1 MPPKSKA
8 ELCAHKNLTFT
19 PSSNA
24 QIVGYKQPTPSQRK
38 ADSTFPVIIPK
49 VRLDSTSSRNQ
60 DQDQDEVSSPTFPAP
75 LVLPGDELSWDP
87 TYLVQPLRSWYN
99 ANYRNKVT
107 AARKSIY
114 LVRPPGLGAG
124 LEGVKGWAEP
134 KVKVKGKS
142 GQGGRVKWTGKETG
156 DILGY
161 LGAFYHGMEVKM
173 LDVEGGLNFTADVEE
188 EEEEKPQKMKR
199 KVGRI
204 RNAKEKKSPTIWLN
218 THTSKG
224 LIGIRTRTTPKGAF
238 PHQLNLSDLLEAAM
252 EILPEDA
259 YALLTLVEHDMF
271 EDEEDDFACGRAYG
285 GNRVAIVSVARY
297 DPILDVEQR
306 VERGHG

>member
-1 MPPKSKA
+1 
-8 ELCAHKNLTFT
+8 
-19 PSSNA
+19 
-24 QIVGYKQPTPSQRK
+24 
-38 ADSTFPVIIPK
+38 
-49 VRLDSTSSRNQ
+49 
-60 DQDQDEVSSPTFPAP
+60 
-75 LVLPGDELSWDP
+75 
-87 TYLVQPLRSWYN
+87 
-99 ANYRNKVT
+99 
-107 AARKSIY
+107 
-114 LVRPPGLGAG
+114 
-124 LEGVKGWAEP
+124 
-134 KVKVKGKS
+134 
-142 GQGGRVKWTGKETG
+142 
-156 DILGY
+156 
-161 LGAFYHGMEVKM
+161 MEVKM

>member
-1 MPPKSKA
+1 MPSKPKA
-8 ELCAHKNLTFT
+8 RLCTHKNLIFT
-19 PSSNA
+19 SSSNA
-24 QIVGYKQPTPSQRK
+24 QIVGYKQPTASQRK

-49 VRLDSTSSRNQ
+49 ARLDSTLSRNQ
-60 DQDQDEVSSPTFPAP
+60 GQGQDEVSSSTFPAP

-107 AARKSIY
+107 AKRKTIY
-114 LVRPPGLGAG
+114 LVRPPGIGAE

-134 KVKVKGKS
+134 KVKAKGKS
-142 GQGGRVKWTGKETG
+142 GEDGRVKWTGKETG
-156 DILGY
+156 DVLGY
-161 LGAFYHGMEVKM
+161 LGAFYHGMEVRM

-188 EEEEKPQKMKR
+188 EGEQEPQKMKG
-199 KVGRI
+199 KVGGKRHT
-204 RNAKEKKSPTIWLN
+204 KERKSPTIWLN

-224 LIGIRTRTTPKGAF
+224 LIGIRTRATPKGAF
-238 PHQLNLSDLLEAAM
+238 SHQLNLSDLLEAAM

-259 YALLTLVEHDMF
+259 YALLMLVEHDMF

-285 GNRVAIVSVARY
+285 GSRVAVVSVARY